1 MVSKNLKNYLGLS
14 HRYSGI
20 NCITLIASFY
30 KNELKS
36 DIFEKLFELIKT
48 QNKNISTRR
57 WMKEIS
63 LKNID
68 DWASLYAT
76 KVSLTE
82 LQIYDVIVFRSL
94 KSENP
99 IHFGMLI
106 DNNMRMLHLEE
117 GAHSMITT
125 IDNYWSE
132 KIYAAYRQV
141 VL

>member
-1 MVSKNLKNYLGLS
+1 MVPQNIKNYLGVS
-14 HRYSGI
+14 HRYSGV
-20 NCITLIASFY
+20 NCITLIAKYY
-30 KNELKS
+30 KKELKS
-36 DIFEKLFELIKT
+36 DIFDKLFNLIKT
-48 QNKNISTRR
+48 DSKDISTRR

-68 DWASLYAT
+68 DWASTYAI
-76 KVSLTE
+76 KVSLTD
-82 LQIYDVIVFRSL
+82 LQIYDVIVFRSI

-125 IDNYWSE
+125 IDRYWSE
-132 KIYAAYRQV
+132 KIYAVYRQV
-141 VL
+141 V

>member
-1 MVSKNLKNYLGLS
+1 
-14 HRYSGI
+14 
-20 NCITLIASFY
+20 
-30 KNELKS
+30 
-36 DIFEKLFELIKT
+36 
-48 QNKNISTRR
+48 
-57 WMKEIS
+57 MKEIS

-117 GAHSMITT
+117 GAHSMIST

>member
-1 MVSKNLKNYLGLS
+1 MVSQNIKNYLGIS
-14 HRYSGI
+14 HRYSGM

-36 DIFEKLFELIKT
+36 NIFEKLFKLIKT
-48 QNKNISTRR
+48 DSKNISTRR

-68 DWASLYAT
+68 DWATTYAT
-76 KVSLTE
+76 KVSLTD
-82 LQIYDVIVFRSL
+82 LQIYDVIVFRAL

-106 DNNMRMLHLEE
+106 DNNMRILFCFQ
-117 GAHSMITT
+117 GSMP
-125 IDNYWSE
+125 YS
-132 KIYAAYRQV
+132 R
-141 VL
+141 